1 MLFFILSIGFD
12 KFVLGDDNSI
22 GSEKLSDI
30 LQEYM
35 DKGIVEIIHMGER
48 IGVKKII
55 MNMHLIYIKKIVNGW
70 HFTILMNI

>member
-1 MLFFILSIGFD
+1 
-12 KFVLGDDNSI
+12 
-22 GSEKLSDI
+22 
-30 LQEYM
+30 M